1 MAIIDDPDDL
11 NQGVEVTIDTSLKE
25 FTLNIA
31 GNLSDDGAT
40 GQALYSFF
48 KEEWRTD
55 PLLIPYDFPAIS
67 ITPEQFEFIEDWTPS
82 NEQTRTLLRTAGWR
96 EITAAGDIKREYTGI
111 VSLGNIDAADTA
123 YYAFDSDVSKTDF
136 DFSGP
141 VNQGIQTF
149 GDSANGNFDKR
160 SETLALFIRT
170 QGKTYGLS
178 TTTDIGVSGI
188 TYITY
193 RFPLNEGDD
202 LKITATDLQIQN
214 DAPFTGM
221 AIRLFPSPQQRDIGG
236 TDYDFGV
243 IIEGNGGTAEQ
254 IYEFVQYQLRQNV
267 DIDPDAGPDII
278 GSLLDQLLIFEGDT
292 LKTQVI
298 NNTDGGGGGVYIDN
312 FNANDTN
319 RIVFADNTGAELQ
332 FPFVASGQI
341 NFNTN
346 LQNDPDAVFALFFA
360 DTFGTAGAIIVED
373 NDGNPISGNV
383 GGNASLAFTFDYDGN
398 TQGGRVAGTDAPI
411 IAVALGEED
420 AQYVQNQGLIVRAS
434 GQTLALVSALERNYS
449 NP

>member
-1 MAIIDDPDDL
+1 MALIVDPDDL
-11 NQGVEVTIDTSLKE
+11 NQGTEVTIDTSTKE

-31 GNLSDDGAT
+31 GNLSDDGVT

-67 ITPEQFEFIEDWTPS
+67 ITPEQFEFIEDWKPS
-82 NEQTRTLLRTAGWR
+82 NEQTRTLLRNAGWR

-123 YYAFDSDVSKTDF
+123 YYAFASDANKTDF
-136 DFSGP
+136 DFAGV

-160 SETLALFIRT
+160 SEELSLYIRT
-170 QGKTYGLS
+170 QGKLYGLS

-193 RFPLNEGDD
+193 RFPLSEADD
-202 LKITATDLQIQN
+202 LKITASDN
-214 DAPFTGM
+214 DIDTLAPYTGM
-221 AIRLFPSPQQRDIGG
+221 SITYGAAVRDIGG
-236 TDYDFGV
+236 TNYDFDV
-243 IIEGNGGTAEQ
+243 IIDGNDGTKEQ
-254 IYEFVQYQLRQNV
+254 IYEFVQRELRKST
-267 DIDPDAGPDII
+267 DIDDGSGVVI
-278 GSLLDQLLIFEGDT
+278 GELASALLEFVGDT
-292 LKTQVI
+292 LKTKQ
-298 NNTDGGGGGVYIDN
+298 GVYIDD

-319 RIVFADNTGAELQ
+319 SIIFTDDTGAEIT

-341 NFNTN
+341 NFNSN
-346 LQNDPDAVFALFFA
+346 LQADPDAVFALFFA

-383 GGNASLAFTFDYDGN
+383 GGNASLSFTFDYDGN
-398 TQGGRVAGTDAPI
+398 TQGGRTAGTDAPI

-420 AQYVQNQGLIVRAS
+420 AQYVQNEGLIVRAS

>member
-1 MAIIDDPDDL
+1 
-11 NQGVEVTIDTSLKE
+11 
-25 FTLNIA
+25 
-31 GNLSDDGAT
+31 
-40 GQALYSFF
+40 
-48 KEEWRTD
+48 
-55 PLLIPYDFPAIS
+55 
-67 ITPEQFEFIEDWTPS
+67 
-82 NEQTRTLLRTAGWR
+82 
-96 EITAAGDIKREYTGI
+96 
-111 VSLGNIDAADTA
+111 
-123 YYAFDSDVSKTDF
+123 
-136 DFSGP
+136 
-141 VNQGIQTF
+141 
-149 GDSANGNFDKR
+149 
-160 SETLALFIRT
+160 
-170 QGKTYGLS
+170 
-178 TTTDIGVSGI
+178 
-188 TYITY
+188 
-193 RFPLNEGDD
+193 
-202 LKITATDLQIQN
+202 
-214 DAPFTGM
+214 
-221 AIRLFPSPQQRDIGG
+221 
-236 TDYDFGV
+236 
-243 IIEGNGGTAEQ
+243 
-254 IYEFVQYQLRQNV
+254 
-267 DIDPDAGPDII
+267 
-278 GSLLDQLLIFEGDT
+278 LLIFEGDT